1 MNIVDNSQ
9 KPKHLL
15 APSLIAADFTR
26 LQQQIDLVNNGE
38 ADWLHFDVMDGQFVP
53 NITFGFLVL
62 EAVKKMCTKPIDV
75 HLMILEPEKYIET
88 FRAAGAD
95 TISVHYETCPHIHRT
110 LTQIKNT
117 GARAGVAINPGTPVS
132 VLEDIL
138 ELADLVL
145 IMSVNPGFG
154 GQKFIYQSISKVR
167 TLREMCDERN
177 LNTLIEVDGGV
188 GMQNAEILVNA
199 GANVLVA
206 GNSVFGDA
214 NPMEAMKRLKHIYA

>member
-1 MNIVDNSQ
+1 M
-9 KPKHLL
+9 KHII
-15 APSLIAADFTR
+15 APSLIAADFTN
-26 LQQQIDLVNNGE
+26 LQQQINLVNNGT
-38 ADWLHFDVMDGQFVP
+38 ADWLHFDVMDGRFVP
-53 NITFGFLVL
+53 NITFGFVVL

-75 HLMILEPEKYIET
+75 HLMIVEPEKYIET

-95 TISVHYETCPHIHRT
+95 TITVHYETCPHIHRT

-138 ELADLVL
+138 ELTDMVL

-154 GQKFIYQSISKVR
+154 GQKFIYQSVVKVQK
-167 TLREMCDERN
+167 LRDICDQRN
-177 LNTLIEVDGGV
+177 LNTLIEVDGGI
-188 GMQNAEILVNA
+188 GMQNAEVLLKA
-199 GANVLVA
+199 GADVLVA

-214 NPMEAMKRLKHIYA
+214 NPMEMMQRLKNIY